1 MYRIRNAALA
11 VAGAMLATSAA
22 WAASPVA
29 LVEDLNGNLPGLET
43 MDYLE
48 TGRVIRLGA
57 RQMIVLSYLNSCVR
71 ETITGATVT
80 VGIEQ
85 SEVLS
90 GKVDRTTVR
99 CDTGKASLTGELAS
113 QIAGRAFR
121 GVTPAHASPAAPNNQ
136 PTIYGLSPMLE
147 VRSPGVL
154 IIERMDQPGEAVA
167 LYIDKEQLVRGGYYD
182 FSRWGRTLVAGA
194 TYRAVAGAEEVIFKV
209 DPEAKAGRVPIVSRL
224 VRLPN

>member
-1 MYRIRNAALA
+1 
-11 VAGAMLATSAA
+11 MLATSAA
-22 WAASPVA
+22 SAASPVA
-29 LVEDLNGNLPGLET
+29 LVEELSGNPAGLEI

-48 TGRVIRLGA
+48 TGKVVRLGA
-57 RQMIVLSYLNSCVR
+57 RQTIVLSYLHSCMR

-80 VGIEQ
+80 VGTEQ

-90 GKVDRTTVR
+90 GKVERTKVR
-99 CDTGKASLTGELAS
+99 CDTGTASLTGELAS

-121 GVTPAHASPAAPNNQ
+121 GATPAHMAPESRNQQ

-154 IIERMDQPGEAVA
+154 MLERLDEPAEAFT
-167 LYIDKEQLVRGGYYD
+167 LYIDREQLVRGGFYD
-182 FSRWGRTLVAGA
+182 FSRWGRTLAAGG
-194 TYRAVAGAEEVIFKV
+194 TYRAVAGAEEIVFKV

>member
-1 MYRIRNAALA
+1 MRKIRNAVLA
-11 VAGAMLATSAA
+11 VAAAMLATSAA
-22 WAASPVA
+22 SAASLVA
-29 LVEDLNGNLPGLET
+29 LVEDLNGNPPGVEI

-48 TGRVIRLGA
+48 TGRIVRLGA
-57 RQMIVLSYLNSCVR
+57 RETIVLSYLNSCVR

-80 VGIEQ
+80 VGTEQ

-90 GKVDRTTVR
+90 GRVERTKVR

-121 GVTPAHASPAAPNNQ
+121 GVTPATVSPAPQNSQ
-136 PTIYGLSPMLE
+136 PTIYGLSPMLQ

-154 IIERMDQPGEAVA
+154 VIERLDEPGEAHA
-167 LYIDKEQLVRGGYYD
+167 LYIDKEQLVRGYYD
-182 FSRWGRTLVAGA
+182 FSRWGRALVAGA
-194 TYRAVAGAEEVIFKV
+194 TYRVVAGADEIIFRV

-224 VRLPN
+224 LRLPN